1 MATANSTSILSTSET
16 PFGLR
21 QSDIRSSSC
30 AETIL
35 REDVFD
41 PSSSFHIL
49 ETELDAPVPKSHE
62 AFIWKMELQY
72 LDSKMDSVDEDWS
85 FVPTSV
91 LAHRVAAVPRKRVHD
106 GKLTVVRD
114 KHVRVKTCWKTGEVS
129 WVSMDS
135 L

>member
-1 MATANSTSILSTSET
+1 MET
-16 PFGLR
+16 FLK
-21 QSDIRSSSC
+21 
-30 AETIL
+30 
-35 REDVFD
+35 EDVFD

-62 AFIWKMELQY
+62 AFIRKMELQH

-91 LAHRVAAVPRKRVHD
+91 LAHCVAAVPRKCIQD

-114 KHVRVKTCWKTGEVS
+114 KHVRVKTCWKNGKVS
-129 WVSMDS
+129 
-135 L
+135 

>member
-1 MATANSTSILSTSET
+1 MET
-16 PFGLR
+16 FLKE
-21 QSDIRSSSC
+21 DIF
-30 AETIL
+30 E
-35 REDVFD
+35 

-49 ETELDAPVPKSHE
+49 ETELDAPAHKSHE
-62 AFIWKMELQY
+62 AFIRKMELQY
-72 LDSKMDSVDEDWS
+72 LDSKMDSLDEDWS

-91 LAHRVAAVPRKRVHD
+91 LTHCVAAVPRKRIQD

-114 KHVRVKTCWKTGEVS
+114 KHVRVKTCWKNGKVS